1 MVIGLGINE
10 IRTETNICN
19 VKCNKKQLQHFFECH
34 TIFYGTLKSNID
46 HGRWPWSILLLSVKI
61 KVIREEAKAY
71 KLA

>member
-1 MVIGLGINE
+1 MRSGQRLTFVMLNVI
-10 IRTETNICN
+10 
-19 VKCNKKQLQHFFECH
+19 KKQLQHFIECH